1 MHAQRLR
8 FAFIV
13 FHLTLGL
20 ALLFASVRTVFHA
33 ASGHEV
39 HVIALGAVEAL
50 GAALFLLP
58 WTLAVGGTLLLLALG
73 IATALHAATGEFRP
87 DLLIYAAG
95 TAFVMVHGSA
105 WTPRR
110 RGA

>member
-8 FAFIV
+8 VAFIV
-13 FHLTLGL
+13 FHFTLGL
-20 ALLFASVRTVFHA
+20 ALLFASVRTVLSAAAGHDVHA
-33 ASGHEV
+33 VA
-39 HVIALGAVEAL
+39 IGAVEAL

-58 WTLAVGGTLLLLALG
+58 WTFAIGGALLLLAIG
-73 IATALHAATGEFRP
+73 IATALHAVMGQFRP

-95 TAFVMVHGSA
+95 TAFVMVHGSS
-105 WTPRR
+105 WSLRR